1 MGNRSLQRVFSLG
14 VISFCFGSGIAY
26 INSLPP
32 PNIES
37 SSLPTANPQ
46 TPNLQTRSLQT
57 PSLQTANPQ
66 PQPPIAS
73 AVAPTTPEPPQ
84 TAIAS
89 PVPTATTPTPA
100 ASPTPP
106 LQTIESQPTSQL
118 TTAQP
123 LQSQKIEPL
132 PESVVIKAVGDIVPA
147 TNFPNNRLPA
157 DPNQVLPTEV
167 RGYLERADIVFG
179 NFESSL
185 TNHPFS
191 TKNVGSGRV
200 FAFRTPPEYAKI
212 FGDAGFDVMNI
223 ANNHAMDFGAV
234 GLQDTVDNLG
244 EFGIETVGHKNQILY
259 EEVQGL
265 KVAFIG
271 FCPYDYYNSVNDLNT
286 AKSLIEEATNNAEIV
301 VVSMHAGA
309 EGTPAMH
316 VRDRQEFF
324 YGENR
329 GNPVKFARMA
339 IDSGADL
346 ILGHSPHVPRA
357 IELYQGKLIAYS
369 LGNFMGYRTLSTAA
383 QAGYSMILEVKMNP
397 TGDFTGGRI
406 IPVHMDSTG
415 IPYIDQYFR
424 TIGLVRYLTQKDF
437 PDTPI
442 TFNNR
447 GEIIFKDEL
456 NES

>member
-14 VISFCFGSGIAY
+14 VITFCVGSGIAY
-26 INSLPP
+26 VNRLQSANLEPASIETPESVASSTTPPLP
-32 PNIES
+32 
-37 SSLPTANPQ
+37 A
-46 TPNLQTRSLQT
+46 TPEPVT
-57 PSLQTANPQ
+57 PAAIPAT
-66 PQPPIAS
+66 
-73 AVAPTTPEPPQ
+73 PTTPEPAATATLTPQIELEPEPQ
-84 TAIAS
+84 TA
-89 PVPTATTPTPA
+89 
-100 ASPTPP
+100 
-106 LQTIESQPTSQL
+106 QQF
-118 TTAQP
+118 
-123 LQSQKIEPL
+123 
-132 PESVVIKAVGDIVPA
+132 PESIVIKAVGDIVPA
-147 TNFPNNRLPA
+147 TNFPDNRLPA

-185 TNHPFS
+185 TNHPYS

-234 GLQDTVDNLG
+234 GLQDTVENLG
-244 EFGIETVGHKNQILY
+244 QFGIETVGHKNQILY
-259 EEVQGL
+259 EELQGL
-265 KVAFIG
+265 KVAFLG
-271 FCPYDYYNSVNDLNT
+271 FSPYDYYNSVNDINT
-286 AKSLIEEATNNAEIV
+286 AKSLIEEATKNAEIV

-309 EGTPAMH
+309 EGTQAMH
-316 VRDRQEFF
+316 VGDRQELFF
-324 YGENR
+324 GENR

-357 IELYQGKLIAYS
+357 IELYNGKLIAYS

-383 QAGYSMILEVKMNP
+383 QSGYSMILEVQMNP
-397 TGDFTGGRI
+397 SGDFTGGRV
-406 IPVHMDSTG
+406 IPVHMDSQG

-424 TIGLVRYLTQKDF
+424 TIGLLRHLTEKDF

-442 TFNNR
+442 TLNNR
-447 GEIIFKDEL
+447 GEIVFKDGTSE
-456 NES
+456 